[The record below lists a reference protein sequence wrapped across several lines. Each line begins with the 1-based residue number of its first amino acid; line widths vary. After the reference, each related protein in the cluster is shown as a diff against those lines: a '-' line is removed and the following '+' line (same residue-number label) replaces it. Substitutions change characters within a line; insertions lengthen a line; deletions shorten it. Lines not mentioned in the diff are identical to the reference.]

1 VKRLTLMRHADAR
14 WQDAGVPDLE
24 RPLSRR
30 GTSAAESMGRRLLE
44 VELVPDLLI
53 ASPARR
59 TQQTA
64 EIVARELAL
73 PPRRV
78 LREESLYLASAHDML
93 RTVHGSGPRI
103 AHLFV
108 IAHNPGLSELVQL
121 LVPEDERGLA
131 TAAVCSIACPRH
143 HARGAPGPALRPLR
157 LGSRQHSG
165 TLTARPPC
173 EVSL

>member
-1 VKRLTLMRHADAR
+1 MKRLTLMRHADAR
-14 WQDAGVPDLE
+14 WNDRGLSDLE
-24 RPLSRR
+24 RPLNRR
-30 GTSAAESMGRRLLE
+30 GIAAAEAMARRLVHLE
-44 VELVPDLLI
+44 LIPDLLVV
-53 ASPARR
+53 SPARR

-78 LREESLYLASAHDML
+78 LREDSLYLASAHDML

-131 TAAVCSIACPRH
+131 TAAVCSIAFQCDTWIGVCAAN
-143 HARGAPGPALRPLR
+143 ARDIKRETPPGR
-157 LGSRQHSG
+157 LFGLFG
-165 TLTARPPC
+165 
-173 EVSL
+173 